1 VNTDIVRLEQVN
13 ISFSGKEVVKNV
25 SFNLHTNCITT
36 LIGPNGAGKTTLVK
50 TVLGLIKPDSGSVW
64 LKDEL
69 VIGYVPQKLH
79 IDSTFPLTVQRF
91 LQISRDLPS
100 TAIADA
106 VASVNISDLLKSS
119 IHGLSGG
126 EMQRVL
132 LARALLRNPHLLVL
146 DEPVQGVD
154 INGQI
159 ELYQLI
165 SDIRKQRGCSVLM
178 ISHDLHLVMSA
189 TDHVICMNQHICCSG
204 HPEKITSD
212 PSYIDLFGA
221 ASAKTMALYAHHHN
235 HDHNLHGDV
244 LPATLSEAEDSQ
256 QHGQECNH

>member
-1 VNTDIVRLEQVN
+1 MNQDIVKLENVN
-13 ISFSGKEVVKNV
+13 VVFSGREVVQNV
-25 SFNLHTNCITT
+25 SFNLHTDCITT

-50 TVLGLIKPDSGSVW
+50 TVLGLIKPTSGSVW
-64 LKDEL
+64 RKADLA
-69 VIGYVPQKLH
+69 IGYVPQKLQ
-79 IDSTFPLTVQRF
+79 IDSTFPLTVKRF
-91 LQISRDLPS
+91 LQISRKI
-100 TAIADA
+100 TAKEIDDA
-106 VASVNISDLLKSS
+106 VSSVKVTHLLDSS

-132 LARALLRNPHLLVL
+132 IARALLRNPQLLVL

-165 SDIRKQRGCSVLM
+165 SDIRKARKCSVLM

-189 TDHVICMNQHICCSG
+189 TDHVICMNHHICCSG

-212 PSYIDLFGA
+212 PSYIDLFGS
-221 ASAKTMALYAHHHN
+221 ASAKTMAMYAHHHN
-235 HDHNLHGDV
+235 HNHDLHGDV
-244 LPATLSEAEDSQ
+244 LQSSDQSHTHS
-256 QHGQECNH
+256 GECNH

>member
-1 VNTDIVRLEQVN
+1 
-13 ISFSGKEVVKNV
+13 
-25 SFNLHTNCITT
+25 
-36 LIGPNGAGKTTLVK
+36 
-50 TVLGLIKPDSGSVW
+50 
-64 LKDEL
+64 
-69 VIGYVPQKLH
+69 VIGYVPQKLQ
-79 IDSTFPLTVQRF
+79 IDKTFPLTVKRF
-91 LQISRDLPS
+91 LKIDRKLPEA
-100 TAIADA
+100 AIQEA
-106 VASVNISDLLKSS
+106 VASVNVEALLESS

-132 LARALLRNPHLLVL
+132 LARALLRNPQLLVL

-165 SDIRKQRGCSVLM
+165 CDIRKVRRCSVLM

-204 HPEKITSD
+204 HPEAITSE

-235 HDHNLHGDV
+235 HQHDLHGDV
-244 LPATLSEAEDSQ
+244 T
-256 QHGQECNH
+256 H